1 MGRRACQR
9 VGPWLFGAAALL
21 VALLVEADRRRVL
34 FRVSFAARVQNSV
47 EVCLMKMLVDFSFPL
62 EPFNTMVKNGTAGAA
77 IEKALGDIKPETVY
91 FTERDG
97 KRGGTMVVEV
107 ADGSS
112 VPSIA
117 EPLFLS
123 FDASVSFHIL
133 MSPEDLARAGLE
145 EMGKKYA

>member
-1 MGRRACQR
+1 
-9 VGPWLFGAAALL
+9 
-21 VALLVEADRRRVL
+21 
-34 FRVSFAARVQNSV
+34 
-47 EVCLMKMLVDFSFPL
+47 MKMLVDFSFPL